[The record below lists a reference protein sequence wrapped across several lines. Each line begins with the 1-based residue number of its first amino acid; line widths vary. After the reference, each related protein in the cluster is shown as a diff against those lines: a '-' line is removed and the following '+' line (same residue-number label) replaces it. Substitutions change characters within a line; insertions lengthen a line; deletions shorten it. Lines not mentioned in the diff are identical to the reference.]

1 MTPHAERLAVARLTQ
16 LAERRARELY
26 GPALVALARRGK
38 VPSIALGHLAVR
50 VLLFLLGQRPGYFAH
65 HKVIAAAIE
74 SNLTSV
80 RAALAKLRAAG
91 LVSWELI
98 PPHHPLPTGNY
109 TRTNVHR
116 YYAEAAALLAALD
129 GADATAP
136 PKTVAPTHPNSGAST
151 GTDLRSEIDPP
162 LPPNSRSQPPRNGHA
177 SEGEIQFSKFHGA
190 KPATGEARAA
200 AAPMPRANHGHA
212 AAIPPELEKV
222 LAAWRALD
230 LGEPDDRSVRA
241 LRNRHGEGASAK
253 QLAAAV
259 EGASHDEWL
268 RQGRAK
274 SPFAVVF
281 ASLESVARFAAA
293 GQEHARRAVAAERRR
308 AAERRAA
315 RELLSAVAAP
325 GAPDNA
331 ELAAAALL
339 TVLGKTAAA
348 PKIA

>member
-1 MTPHAERLAVARLTQ
+1 VTAAAERLAVGQVTQ
-16 LAERRARELY
+16 LAERRSRELY
-26 GPALVALARRGK
+26 ALALVALARRGR
-38 VPSIALGHLAVR
+38 VPNVALGHLAVR
-50 VLLFLLGQRPGYFAH
+50 VLLFLIGQRPGYFAH
-65 HKVIAAAIE
+65 QKVIAVAVE

-80 RAALAKLRAAG
+80 RGALAELRDAG

-109 TRTNVHR
+109 TRTNVNR
-116 YYAEAAALLAALD
+116 YYVEAAPLLAALE

-151 GTDLRSEIDPP
+151 GTDLRSELDPP
-162 LPPNSRSQPPRNGHA
+162 LPPNCSPKPRRDGHA
-177 SEGEIQFSKFHGA
+177 TEGEIQFSKFHGV
-190 KPATGEARAA
+190 KPATGQARAT

-212 AAIPPELEKV
+212 TPVPPELEKV
-222 LAAWRALD
+222 LAAWRALN

-241 LRNRHGEGASAK
+241 LRNRHDEGAAAE

-259 EGASHDEWL
+259 AGAKHDEWL

-293 GQEHARRAVAAERRR
+293 GQEHARRAEAAARRR
-308 AAERRAA
+308 AAEHRAA
-315 RELLSAVAAP
+315 RDLLSTVAAP
-325 GAPDNA
+325 CAPDNA
-331 ELAAAALL
+331 RLAAAALRA
-339 TVLGKTAAA
+339 VLGKTAAG
-348 PKIA
+348 P